1 MILAVAALIAGGI
14 ALPHLVRLERAAPI
28 AGAVLWGCSLA
39 LRALAGLFAALYIVF
54 FLPATD
60 TFGAL
65 THWCLHVAVPV
76 VAAHLGFSGH
86 HLGDVAVVLPGAVV
100 AVSLMSAAFG
110 VARTTRAVRGL
121 VTGAAVGR
129 GPSQTVVV
137 GGSGVLVAAAG
148 LTRPTLV
155 VSAGALTQ
163 LDDEELAAGL
173 DHERGHIV
181 RRHRYVL
188 VAAELL
194 RALGRVVPGSRRA
207 YDELAFH
214 LERDADRWAL
224 GRPHDRLALASA
236 ICKAATMRT
245 PRSAAFVALG
255 GSGVTARLD
264 ELTGAAAP
272 VRRRRGI
279 LLNALAGVAAAL
291 TIAVA
296 LAVPGTVQAGVH
308 SLHQVERVSHCPA

>member
-1 MILAVAALIAGGI
+1 MMLAVAALIACGI
-14 ALPHLVRLERAAPI
+14 AIPHLVRLERATPI
-28 AGAVLWGCSLA
+28 AAAVLWGCSLA
-39 LRALAGLFAALYIVF
+39 LRALAGIFGALYIVF
-54 FLPATD
+54 FLPATGA
-60 TFGAL
+60 FGAL
-65 THWCLHVAVPV
+65 THWCLHVVVPV
-76 VAAHLGFSGH
+76 VAAHLGLSGH
-86 HLGDVAVVLPGAVV
+86 HVGDAAVVLPGALV
-100 AVSLMSAAFG
+100 AVSLLSAALG
-110 VARTTRAVRGL
+110 VTRATRAVRGL
-121 VTGAAVGR
+121 LAGNAVSR
-129 GPSQTVVV
+129 GPNHAVVV
-137 GGSGVLVAAAG
+137 GGSGVLLAAAG
-148 LTRPTLV
+148 LARPKLV
-155 VSAGALTQ
+155 VSAGALAQ

-188 VAAELL
+188 VAADLM

-224 GRPHDRLALASA
+224 GRRHDRLALASA

-245 PRSAAFVALG
+245 PRSAAFAALG

-264 ELTGAAAP
+264 ELTGAAPP
-272 VRRRRGI
+272 VRRRRRL

-296 LAVPGTVQAGVH
+296 LAVPATVQAGVH
-308 SLHQVERVSHCPA
+308 TLKQVERVSHCPT

>member
-1 MILAVAALIAGGI
+1 MMLAVAAAIACGI
-14 ALPHLVRLERAAPI
+14 VLPHMLRLERASPI
-28 AGAVLWGCSLA
+28 AGAGLWGCSLA
-39 LRALAGLFAALYIVF
+39 LRALAGLFAALHVVF

-65 THWCLHVAVPV
+65 THWCLHVVVPV
-76 VAAHLGFSGH
+76 VGAHLGYSGH
-86 HLGDVAVVLPGAVV
+86 HLADAAIVLPGALV
-100 AVSLMSAAFG
+100 AVSLTSAAFG
-110 VARTTRAVRGL
+110 LARATRAVRGL
-121 VTGAAVGR
+121 LARGAVSR
-129 GPSQTVVV
+129 GPSEMVVV

-148 LTRPTLV
+148 LARPTLV
-155 VSAGALTQ
+155 VSAGALTK
-163 LDDEELAAGL
+163 LDDEELAASL

-181 RRHRYVL
+181 RHHRYVL

-194 RALGRVVPGSRRA
+194 RVLGRPIPGSRRA

-224 GRPHDRLALASA
+224 GRQHDRLALASA

-245 PRSAAFVALG
+245 LRSAAFVALG

-264 ELTGAAAP
+264 ELMGAAAP
-272 VRRRRGI
+272 VRRRRSI

-296 LAVPGTVQAGVH
+296 LAIPGTVQAGVQR
-308 SLHQVERVSHCPA
+308 LQNVERVSHCPA

>member
-1 MILAVAALIAGGI
+1 MMLTLAAVIAGGI
-14 ALPHLVRLERAAPI
+14 VLPHLLRLERAAPI
-28 AGAVLWGCSLA
+28 VGAVLWGCSLT
-39 LRALAGLFAALYIVF
+39 LRALAVLFAALYMVF
-54 FLPATD
+54 FLPATE

-65 THWCLHVAVPV
+65 THWCLHVVVPL

-86 HLGDVAVVLPGAVV
+86 HLGDAAIVFPGALV
-100 AVSLMSAAFG
+100 AVSLMSAVFG
-110 VARTTRAVRGL
+110 VARATRAVRGL
-121 VTGAAVGR
+121 LAGGAVGL
-129 GPSQTVVV
+129 GPTHIVVI
-137 GGSGVLVAAAG
+137 GEPGVLVAAAG
-148 LTRPTLV
+148 LARPKLV
-155 VSAGALTQ
+155 VSAGALAQ

-194 RALGRVVPGSRRA
+194 RALGRVVPRSRRA
-207 YDELAFH
+207 YAELAFH

-224 GRPHDRLALASA
+224 GRRHDRLALASA

-245 PRSAAFVALG
+245 PRSPAFVALG

-264 ELTGAAAP
+264 ELMGAAAP

-279 LLNALAGVAAAL
+279 LLNAIAGAVAAL

-296 LAVPGTVQAGVH
+296 LAVPGMVQAGVH
-308 SLHQVERVSHCPA
+308 SLQQVERVSHCPA